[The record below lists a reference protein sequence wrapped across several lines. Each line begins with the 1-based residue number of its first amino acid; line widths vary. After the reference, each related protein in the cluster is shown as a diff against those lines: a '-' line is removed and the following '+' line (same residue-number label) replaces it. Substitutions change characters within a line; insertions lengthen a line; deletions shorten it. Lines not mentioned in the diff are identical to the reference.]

1 MEKVVIGSKLINT
14 EIVLNSLDISQKE
27 IHAVIIGDEILSGK
41 REDKHLKHLSKTLK
55 NYGLWLSKVDYIPD
69 DLEVIRKTIQ
79 EKIGYIVFCFG
90 GIGATP
96 DDCTRHAAA
105 LAHNKPIVQ
114 NTKAK
119 LLIES
124 QFGKDAYPKR
134 ILMADLPDNAEL
146 IPNVINNIPGF
157 LIDHHYF
164 MPGFPEMAWPMI
176 DWVINNH
183 YKILINLKDIKDQS
197 IWLDDVSESMLIDTM
212 NEIKNKNK
220 EIKIYSL
227 PKLRPNKTLELG
239 IKGTSK
245 NVNKAMEDLKSQ
257 LKKLKFHWR
266 EN

>member
-1 MEKVVIGSKLINT
+1 MIIGSKLINT
-14 EIVLNSLDISQKE
+14 KSTLHSLDISKKE

-41 REDKHLKHLSKTLK
+41 REDKHLKHLSKKLK
-55 NYGLWLSKVDYIPD
+55 DYGLCLSKVDYIPD
-69 DLEVIRKTIQ
+69 DLEIIRKIIQ
-79 EKIGYIVFCFG
+79 EKIGSIVFCFG

-96 DDCTRHAAA
+96 DDFTRHAAA
-105 LAHNKPIVQ
+105 LAHKNPIVQ
-114 NTKAK
+114 NSKAK
-119 LLIES
+119 QLIEN

-157 LIDHHYF
+157 LINHHHF

-176 DWVINNH
+176 DWVINNR
-183 YKILINLKDIKDQS
+183 YKTLINFKDVEDQS

-212 NEIKNKNK
+212 NEIQNKNK

-239 IKGTSK
+239 VKGASN
-245 NVNKAMEDLKSQ
+245 NVNKAMADLKSH
-257 LKKLKFHWR
+257 LEKLQFNWR

>member
-1 MEKVVIGSKLINT
+1 MIIGSKLINT
-14 EIVLNSLDISQKE
+14 KISLNSLDISQKE

-55 NYGLWLSKVDYIPD
+55 DYGLCLSKVDYIPD

-79 EKIGYIVFCFG
+79 GKIGSIVFCFG

-114 NTKAK
+114 NTDAK

-134 ILMADLPDNAEL
+134 ILMADLPENSHI
-146 IPNVINNIPGF
+146 IPNTINNIPGF
-157 LIDHHYF
+157 FINHHYF

-176 DWVINNH
+176 DWIILNN
-183 YKILINLKDIKDQS
+183 YKSLINAKDIEDQS
-197 IWLDDVSESMLIDTM
+197 IWLDNISESMLIDTM
-212 NEIKNKNK
+212 NEIEEENR

-227 PKLRPNKTLELG
+227 PKLAPNKTLELG

-245 NVNKAMEDLKSQ
+245 NVNLAMQDLKDK
-257 LKKLKFHWR
+257 LEKLKFNWR

>member
-1 MEKVVIGSKLINT
+1 MVIIGSKLINIENT
-14 EIVLNSLDISQKE
+14 INSLDISQRE

-41 REDKHLKHLSKTLK
+41 REDKHLRHLSKTLK
-55 NYGLWLSKVDYIPD
+55 DYGLWLSKVDYIPD
-69 DLEVIRKTIQ
+69 DLEVIRKTI
-79 EKIGYIVFCFG
+79 EKKIGCIVFCFG

-105 LAHNKPIVQ
+105 LAHKKSIVQ
-114 NTKAK
+114 NSKAK

-134 ILMADLPDNAEL
+134 ILMADLPDSAEL

-157 LIDHHYF
+157 LINHHHF

-183 YKILINLKDIKDQS
+183 YKNLINLKGIEDQS

-220 EIKIYSL
+220 AIKIYSL
-227 PKLRPNKTLELG
+227 PKLSPNKTLELG
-239 IKGTSK
+239 IKGASK
-245 NVNKAMEDLKSQ
+245 DVNKAMKGLKTQ
-257 LKKLKFHWR
+257 LVKLKFTWR